1 MAEYDFEC
9 RNCLKTFTLFMR
21 VAERMK
27 TTVQCPG
34 CGSGDVKPLMQAF
47 LAKTAKKS

>member
-9 RNCLKTFTLFMR
+9 RNCKKTFTLFMR
-21 VAERMK
+21 VAQRI
-27 TTVQCPG
+27 TATVRCPG
-34 CGSGDVKPLMQAF
+34 CGSEDVEPLMQAF

>member
-21 VAERMK
+21 VMERMK
-27 TTVQCPG
+27 ATVQCPG
-34 CGSGDVKPLMQAF
+34 CGSGDVEPLMQAF
-47 LAKTAKKS
+47 FAKTAKKS

>member
-21 VAERMK
+21 VTERMK
-27 TTVQCPG
+27 ATVGGPVG
-34 CGSGDVKPLMQAF
+34 LV
-47 LAKTAKKS
+47 